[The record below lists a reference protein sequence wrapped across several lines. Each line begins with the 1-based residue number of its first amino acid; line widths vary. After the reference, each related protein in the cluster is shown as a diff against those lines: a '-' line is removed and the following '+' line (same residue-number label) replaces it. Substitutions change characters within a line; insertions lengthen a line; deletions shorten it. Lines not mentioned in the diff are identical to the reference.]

1 MKETLKRFSPKQE
14 DINLGW
20 LNKHLHNPDLWKWNK
35 RTISKAFAIGLFCAF
50 LPLPLHTLL
59 AAALAVA
66 FSSNILLSI
75 GLVWLNNPL
84 TMVPIY
90 YYIYKLGSYII
101 GTEIDPNFQFTIDY
115 FMGSLTSTITAIW
128 VGGLIISTITAI
140 IGYTAIL
147 AIYKYKA
154 YQRVKR
160 WK

>member
-1 MKETLKRFSPKQE
+1 MKNTLKRFSPKQE

-35 RTISKAFAIGLFCAF
+35 RTISKAFAVGLFCAF

-84 TMVPIY
+84 TMAPIY

>member
-1 MKETLKRFSPKQE
+1 VKNTLKRFSPKQE

-35 RTISKAFAIGLFCAF
+35 RTISKAFAVGLFCAF

>member
-1 MKETLKRFSPKQE
+1 VKNTLKRFSPKQE

-35 RTISKAFAIGLFCAF
+35 RTISKAFAVGLFCAF

-75 GLVWLNNPL
+75 GLVWINNPL